1 MKGFQEHF
9 ECFFDVATCGDII
22 SIYRGRPIWA
32 GYHPD
37 KLVLPAEILF
47 NNVPSARGAVLH
59 YIAKLVHEMV
69 HLHFSEKERK
79 EGTGKG
85 IDYTNLE
92 ASVKQLISTLSSFK
106 GEIKSNTSS
115 FPLLLLQ
122 WLFELCADLS
132 HQNHNR
138 PYFNLQRPLPSVL
151 LKAFQQI
158 ACIEDLLL
166 LLESTFTEML
176 NSIPEKT
183 IQTFISA
190 QKAFMNNFD
199 WITLFISESFP
210 PNFAKNLLKIGADE
224 FHAFCGELSR
234 SNVQRAAQVHEEYS
248 GRLRIY
254 SDIFRCLERSRKLE
268 FRLFIL
274 DVLNEFLLTNENL
287 REFVFLVKL
296 ALVSPEVFTPYAD
309 EMIQIVLD
317 RQLSPILTLLSQ
329 TPSFGLA
336 MSNNLQLQNMITRI
350 LERASTNS
358 LFKIIEF
365 IGSFLSS

>member
-166 LLESTFTEML
+166 LLESTFTE
-176 NSIPEKT
+176 I
-183 IQTFISA
+183 
-190 QKAFMNNFD
+190 
-199 WITLFISESFP
+199 ESFP